1 MNNLNAHTNQIEKN
15 IEKETNLTGVM
26 FAMASIANK
35 KNNNKVKHK
44 YNMYLKGLFTILIEL
59 LSLFLPSYQH

>member
-1 MNNLNAHTNQIEKN
+1 MNNLNAHTNRIENN

-35 KNNNKVKHK
+35 QKYNNKVKHK
-44 YNMYLKGLFTILIEL
+44 YNIYLKC
-59 LSLFLPSYQH
+59 